1 MYKLLLLTDFSAASR
16 HAIAFT
22 QALFADIA
30 ADFCFLNTCPIEPNL
45 QDTGAFLLNERWLAA
60 EKSLGELQAEMT
72 RQPEPAYHTYRTIAM
87 IGEPIDSVNQLLDN
101 EQFDLVVVGATGSGW
116 SELMGSVATEALRA
130 IKTNVLVVP
139 AKASIRPVQQI
150 VLATD
155 YQSVTHTKPLSIL
168 DNLASRKGAH
178 LTLLTIKDPNRLET
192 QASEPDRQQVLDAF
206 DDVQTDTYTIHDGS
220 VLHGINT
227 YLKTH
232 TVDLLVML
240 PHHKSL
246 FDVISRTSV
255 SRSIAYHPHAPLLAL
270 YDKLTVNADVSND
283 DLDPDKIPF
292 ATYL

>member
-22 QALFADIA
+22 QALFAETA
-30 ADFCFLNTCPIEPNL
+30 ADFCFLNTCPIEPTL

-60 EKSLGELQAEMT
+60 EKSLDELQAEMT
-72 RQPEPAYHTYRTIAM
+72 RQAEPAYHTYRTIAM

-155 YQSVTHTKPLSIL
+155 YQSVTHTKLLSIL
-168 DNLASRKGAH
+168 DDLASRKGAH

-246 FDVISRTSV
+246 FDVISRSSI

-270 YDKLTVNADVSND
+270 YDKQTVNADVSND
-283 DLDPDKIPF
+283 DRDPDKIPF